1 MGYRAYP
8 DYKESGVTGLD
19 RVPSHW
25 TTWKATHGFSRIG
38 SGTTPK
44 SDNASYYDGDIP
56 WVTTSELREKPI
68 LETQAKLTAQA
79 IRDYPTLK
87 TYSPHSLIIAMY
99 GATIGRLGILEI
111 EATVNQACCVFS
123 DPEQF
128 DTKFFYYWLWMWR
141 PTLLALSAGGGQPN
155 LSQDTL
161 KQIRV
166 PAPSVPEQQK
176 IAKFL
181 DHKTAQIDRLIEK
194 KQELIEKL
202 YELRTAVTTQAVTM
216 GVTSRVAIKK
226 SNVLWFDSLPSHWQ
240 VIRLKDLVVDAIAG
254 PYGSSL
260 TKSMYTNSG
269 YRVYG
274 QQQVIPEDF
283 AIGDYYIPDE
293 KYEEMQR
300 YRTRPGDILI
310 SVMGTIGRAALV
322 PDDAEQGIIN
332 PRLVLYRAN
341 ERIVRPEYLKSFI
354 NSRPS
359 QSYFSLVAQG
369 TTMEG
374 INMALIGEL
383 AVAVPPLSEQ
393 DEVLLAQQARTARLE
408 KQIQSVASAI
418 ARLQE
423 YRTALITAAVTG
435 QIDVRAWQAP
445 ASTEDLK
452 ADKEVA

>member
-8 DYKESGVTGLD
+8 EYKDSGVEWLGQVPTEWEVRRLKFSSCLINEKVDAQDSSLEYLGLEHIESWTGNRIADHTSLSEGIASKFSPND
-19 RVPSHW
+19 VLFGKLRPYLAKVWQADIHGVA
-25 TTWKATHGFSRIG
+25 TTEALVIRPNNGVVSSFLKYYMLSRDFIDVVNGSTYGSKMPRANWDFIG
-38 SGTTPK
+38 
-44 SDNASYYDGDIP
+44 
-56 WVTTSELREKPI
+56 
-68 LETQAKLTAQA
+68 
-79 IRDYPTLK
+79 
-87 TYSPHSLIIAMY
+87 
-99 GATIGRLGILEI
+99 
-111 EATVNQACCVFS
+111 
-123 DPEQF
+123 
-128 DTKFFYYWLWMWR
+128 
-141 PTLLALSAGGGQPN
+141 N
-155 LSQDTL
+155 LSLLIPHIEEQR
-161 KQIRV
+161 QIV
-166 PAPSVPEQQK
+166 L
-176 IAKFL
+176 FL

-202 YELRTAVTTQAVTM
+202 QEQRIATITQSVTKGLA
-216 GVTSRVAIKK
+216 SDIAIKA
-226 SNVLWFDSLPSHWQ
+226 SNNQWFDSLPSHWQ

-283 AIGDYYIPDE
+283 AIGDYYISDE

-300 YRTRPGDILI
+300 YRARPGDILI

-322 PDDAEQGIIN
+322 PDDAEPGIIN

-383 AVAVPPLSEQ
+383 AVTAPPLNEQ
-393 DEVLLAQQARTARLE
+393 DEILLAQQTRTVRLE
-408 KQIQSVASAI
+408 KQAESVTNAI
-418 ARLQE
+418 AHLHE

-435 QIDVRAWQAP
+435 QIDVRDWQTP
-445 ASTEDLK
+445 EPTKEPV
-452 ADKEVA
+452 DKEVA